1 MKAAGE
7 AIEPARRA
15 LLKSSLKRA
24 EDEDFNP

>member
-7 AIEPARRA
+7 AIKPARGA
-15 LLKSSLKRA
+15 LLKGGLKRA